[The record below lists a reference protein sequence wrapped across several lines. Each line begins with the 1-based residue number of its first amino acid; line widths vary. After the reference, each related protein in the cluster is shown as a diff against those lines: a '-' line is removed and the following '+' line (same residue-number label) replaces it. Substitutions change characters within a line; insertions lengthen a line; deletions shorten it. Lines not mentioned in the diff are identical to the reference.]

1 MRLNGDDIQD
11 YIFPL
16 FCFNKQTVF
25 NDFRIDIPSHYY
37 KRFSTGT
44 RWIYKRVI
52 PYKYSRSDLSKQR
65 TDHPFNQ
72 DPKYKNLGIYGL
84 PKRDNRRFR

>member
-1 MRLNGDDIQD
+1 MKLNGRDIQD
-11 YIFPL
+11 YTFPP
-16 FCFNKQTVF
+16 FCFNKQTF
-25 NDFRIDIPSHYY
+25 LNRWRIDMPSHYY
-37 KRFSTGT
+37 KRFNTQT
-44 RWIYKRVI
+44 RWVYKRVI
-52 PYKYSRSDLSKQR
+52 PHKYTRINLGKQR